1 MPWFTPTLKQVR
13 ELTRDNV
20 AGLLATVA
28 IPKNI
33 LLASLNRQ
41 ASIGNSVLR
50 VMSDAMAGLA
60 HLTLKYIDWLSLQFL
75 PDTSE
80 TEWLDRHGAIWL
92 KNADGSVGRKTASY
106 ASGTV
111 TITGQ
116 AGTVCPTGA
125 LLNAPGGAVGY
136 ETTQQ
141 VFVSGTG
148 TPVPVRALD
157 PGVVGNLLTGDIL
170 SFVPVINGINQ
181 NATAVNIIGGTDTE
195 TDDELRARVLKRIQ
209 QPPMGGD
216 ATDFEQ
222 WALAVDG
229 VTRAWCSPLE
239 LGMGTVVIRF
249 CCDDLRA
256 DNNGIPLAED
266 VLRVS
271 TYIDSVR
278 PVAVKDVYC
287 VAPIPFPINL
297 GITAMVNDS
306 SSTRQ
311 SVEESLRDMILE
323 KAVPGG
329 VIYRSWVDYAVSDA
343 LGEVHHELTF
353 TTVTPPTPGHLP
365 ILGSI
370 SYAG

>member
-20 AGLLATVA
+20 AGLLATLA

-41 ASIGNSVLR
+41 ASVGNSVLR

-60 HLTLKYIDWLSLQFL
+60 HLTLKYIDWLSLQLL
-75 PDTSE
+75 PDTAE

-92 KNADGSVGRKTASY
+92 VNSDGSVGRKTASY

-116 AGTVCPTGA
+116 AGTACPTGA
-125 LLNAPGGAVGY
+125 LLQVGDGTVSY

-141 VFVSGTG
+141 VFVSATG

-157 PGVVGNLLTGDIL
+157 PGVAGNLLTGDVL
-170 SFVPVINGINQ
+170 SFVPVIPGVDQ

-195 TDDELRARVLKRIQ
+195 TDDELRARVLKRIR

-216 ATDFEQ
+216 ASDYEQ
-222 WALAVDG
+222 WALAVGG
-229 VTRAWCSPLE
+229 VTRAWASPLE
-239 LGMGTVVIRF
+239 QGMGTVVLRF
-249 CCDDLRA
+249 MCDDLRA
-256 DNNGIPLAED
+256 DNNGIPLEED

-271 TYIDSVR
+271 TYLNSVR
-278 PVAVKDVYC
+278 PVAVKDIFC

-297 GITAMVNDS
+297 GITAMVTDS
-306 SSTRQ
+306 PSTRQ
-311 SVEESLRDMILE
+311 SVEDSMREMILE
-323 KAVPGG
+323 KAAPGG
-329 VIYRSWVDYAVSDA
+329 TIYRSWVDYAVSDA
-343 LGEVHHELTF
+343 LGELHHELTF
-353 TTVTPPTPGHLP
+353 NTVTMPTPGHLP
-365 ILGSI
+365 ILGSVI
-370 SYAG
+370 YAG